1 VSDGVSG
8 RAHLNIPYIDKNERG
23 DSMGKVC
30 LITGGTT
37 GIGRAT
43 AILAARAGYAVALT
57 GRSASSE
64 NALSAVREIEAAGGR
79 AVALAMTMADR
90 TSIEQA
96 FRDTEQMLGP
106 IDALVNAA
114 GTINKAEVAELD
126 FDASLE
132 MMATNVVGLMYA
144 CREATRRM
152 ALSRGGKGGVIVN
165 VSSMAATNGGRAA
178 SCAYAASKGAVDTF
192 TAGFAREIAHDG
204 VRVNAVRPGIIETA
218 MTAYLKDPERR
229 KELSS
234 TVPMGR
240 VGQPEEVAE
249 LILWLMSDQASFV
262 TGAHVNVSGG
272 GYKIGSGR

>member
-1 VSDGVSG
+1 
-8 RAHLNIPYIDKNERG
+8 
-23 DSMGKVC
+23 MGKVC
-30 LITGGTT
+30 LVTGGTT

-57 GRSASSE
+57 GRSAASE
-64 NALSAVREIEAAGGR
+64 HAQSAVREIEAAGGR
-79 AVALAMTMADR
+79 AVALSMTLADR
-90 TSIEQA
+90 ASIEQA
-96 FRDTEQMLGP
+96 FLDAERALGP

-114 GTINKAEVAELD
+114 GTISKSEVAELD
-126 FDASLE
+126 FDVTLELMAS
-132 MMATNVVGLMYA
+132 NVVGLMYC
-144 CREATRRM
+144 CREAARRM
-152 ALSRGGKGGVIVN
+152 AVSRGGKGGAIVN

-192 TAGFAREIAHDG
+192 TAGFSREIAHDG

-229 KELSS
+229 KELSA

-249 LILWLMSDQASFV
+249 LIIWLLSEQASFV